1 MPGTRVFC
9 FFLQFGCKIISVPL
23 PEIKRKVMKQ
33 YVKEIVSFILLVSG
47 IGMTWGNAVWFGE
60 GHVRAMWYAVAFLPV
75 GLPVL
80 RELLAAC
87 GNGSILTSLC

>member
-1 MPGTRVFC
+1 
-9 FFLQFGCKIISVPL
+9 
-23 PEIKRKVMKQ
+23 MKQ

-47 IGMTWGNAVWFGE
+47 IGMTWGNAAWFGE

-80 RELLAAC
+80 REAVGCMWEREYFIECMLF
-87 GNGSILTSLC
+87 